1 MPEVFY
7 EIWTGEYLCSD
18 LCGAK
23 FLWVLET
30 FYEIY
35 WAEQKLCKEKWL
47 MLLRYFSQ
55 VWVNIST
62 AGCLMWSTTFWLFL
76 FTACCIIFFFSMFEW
91 YYIHLLWA
99 PPSGWFVLVQAISF
113 NGCVVVA
120 GCLCSKIL
128 SGTTSVFCEHHL
140 LVCSCYFRLY
150 LLMVLVSFCF
160 WLCLFLFTDSKWSH
174 PSGNK
179 AWNWFPWL
187 VFV

>member
-1 MPEVFY
+1 MTCVAVVILGLKPCWGICLSARSF
-7 EIWTGEYLCSD
+7 LCD
-18 LCGAK
+18 LNR
-23 FLWVLET
+23 WVLVQWFVWCQICLLET

-76 FTACCIIFFFSMFEW
+76 FTACCIFFFSMSEW

-113 NGCVVVA
+113 NGFVVVA

-150 LLMVLVSFCF
+150 LLMVLVSFF
-160 WLCLFLFTDSKWSH
+160 FLVVPFSVH
-174 PSGNK
+174 
-179 AWNWFPWL
+179 
-187 VFV
+187 

>member
-7 EIWTGEYLCSD
+7 VIWTGEYLCSD

-62 AGCLMWSTTFWLFL
+62 PSCLMWSTTLWLFL
-76 FTACCIIFFFSMFEW
+76 LLHAASFFF
-91 YYIHLLWA
+91 
-99 PPSGWFVLVQAISF
+99 P
-113 NGCVVVA
+113 C
-120 GCLCSKIL
+120 L
-128 SGTTSVFCEHHL
+128 SGTTSIFCEHHL

-150 LLMVLVSFCF
+150 LLMVLVSFF
-160 WLCLFLFTDSKWSH
+160 SWLCLFLFTNSKCCHIFLGTRPWICSVVDLSLGQTCLGALAMVELGDTVSTSSSRRDSE
-174 PSGNK
+174 N
-179 AWNWFPWL
+179 
-187 VFV
+187 